1 MDYSNIFSEK
11 LQYLNN
17 TNSLGIFP
25 SFFLKGLELNEYN
38 EKQKLN
44 YTWEKEGLNLLSKI
58 YFSTEDIKIYKSLL
72 IKNCIPL
79 KYKGEFWYIST
90 GAKQEHFDNPNYYK
104 ILLNNYPKEVS
115 LPMKKQIE
123 LDIKRTFPED
133 EYYQNN
139 ENLNKLRNVLLTY
152 SKRNLS
158 IGYVQGFNFIVGRL
172 LKYLNGD
179 EEKTFWIF
187 VKIIENILSID
198 YYSEMAG
205 VMSDVDILLCLMKHE
220 YLKDLINNLDEYFFI
235 YLKNIIMQWFLSL
248 FILNFPEKSQLIVW
262 DFFFIEHIIVFFKL
276 SIYLINLV
284 KEKLLEFKGLEEF
297 KNFLKDYFE
306 NFNRN
311 DEMIYDLMMKKYK
324 FDSEF
329 IEINRKDILN
339 IYIQNINSNNK
350 FKKDI
355 LINKTKER
363 TDYCDIM
370 WPYCIYECESYYKII
385 DHLVLRPALPLNI
398 IENYMEKD
406 FDENDD
412 NLVLIRDNNID
423 IDYENILI
431 ERKQHVCSEL
441 KRAKIQSEN
450 YKNSSES
457 FISTGTEKSE
467 NEQINDYYIRK
478 SKYKKLRKLKCVSSL
493 EKIQNEKNIYNFDVF
508 LQKFNNKYN
517 KMSQM
522 NSIVLKHSYDKD
534 NNNNQGIDLNFYY

>member
-1 MDYSNIFSEK
+1 
-11 LQYLNN
+11 
-17 TNSLGIFP
+17 
-25 SFFLKGLELNEYN
+25 
-38 EKQKLN
+38 
-44 YTWEKEGLNLLSKI
+44 
-58 YFSTEDIKIYKSLL
+58 
-72 IKNCIPL
+72 
-79 KYKGEFWYIST
+79 
-90 GAKQEHFDNPNYYK
+90 
-104 ILLNNYPKEVS
+104 
-115 LPMKKQIE
+115 
-123 LDIKRTFPED
+123 
-133 EYYQNN
+133 
-139 ENLNKLRNVLLTY
+139 
-152 SKRNLS
+152 
-158 IGYVQGFNFIVGRL
+158 
-172 LKYLNGD
+172 
-179 EEKTFWIF
+179 
-187 VKIIENILSID
+187 
-198 YYSEMAG
+198 
-205 VMSDVDILLCLMKHE
+205 
-220 YLKDLINNLDEYFFI
+220 
-235 YLKNIIMQWFLSL
+235 MQWFLSL
-248 FILNFPEKSQLIVW
+248 FILNFPENSQLIVW

-311 DEMIYDLMMKKYK
+311 DEMIYHLMMKKYK

-329 IEINRKDILN
+329 IEINRKDILD
-339 IYIQNINSNNK
+339 IYIKNINLNND
-350 FKKDI
+350 FKKNI

-363 TDYCDIM
+363 TDYCDLM

-431 ERKQHVCSEL
+431 ERKHHVCSEL

-457 FISTGTEKSE
+457 FLSTGTEKSE
-467 NEQINDYYIRK
+467 NEQKNDYYIKK

>member
-1 MDYSNIFSEK
+1 MYYSNSFSKK

-17 TNSLGIFP
+17 SNSFGIFP

-38 EKQKLN
+38 EKQMSDCC
-44 YTWEKEGLNLLSKI
+44 WEKDGLNLLSKI
-58 YFSTEDIKIYKSLL
+58 YFSTEDLKVYKNLL
-72 IKNCIPL
+72 LKNCIPL
-79 KYKGEFWYIST
+79 KYKGEFWYISS
-90 GAKQEHFDNPNYYK
+90 GAKQEHFDNPTYYK
-104 ILLNNYPKEVS
+104 VLLNNYPKEIS

-179 EEKTFWIF
+179 EEKSFWIF

-205 VMSDVDILLCLMKHE
+205 VMSYVDILLCLMKHE
-220 YLKDLINNLDEYFFI
+220 YLNDLINNLDEYFFI

-284 KEKLLEFKGLEEF
+284 KEKLLEIKSLEEF

-306 NFNRN
+306 NFDRN
-311 DEMIYDLMMKKYK
+311 DEMIYDLMMTKYK
-324 FDSEF
+324 FDSDF
-329 IEINRKDILN
+329 IEINRRDILN
-339 IYIQNINSNNK
+339 NYIKNINLNNEN
-350 FKKDI
+350 KKKI

-363 TDYCDIM
+363 TDYCDLM
-370 WPYCIYECESYYKII
+370 WPFCIYECESYYTII
-385 DHLVLRPALPLNI
+385 DYLVLRPAVPLNI
-398 IENYMEKD
+398 IDNYMEKD
-406 FDENDD
+406 FNENEDE
-412 NLVLIRDNNID
+412 LVLIRNNNVD
-423 IDYENILI
+423 VDYENILI
-431 ERKQHVCSEL
+431 ERKQHVCSQL
-441 KRAKIQSEN
+441 KRSKIHNKKSI
-450 YKNSSES
+450 ES
-457 FISTGTEKSE
+457 FESTGTEKSD
-467 NEQINDYYIRK
+467 NDQIDDYYIK
-478 SKYKKLRKLKCVSSL
+478 KNKYKKLRKFKCVSSL

-508 LQKFNNKYN
+508 LQKCNNNYN

-534 NNNNQGIDLNFYY
+534 DNNGTQGIDINFYY

>member
-1 MDYSNIFSEK
+1 
-11 LQYLNN
+11 
-17 TNSLGIFP
+17 
-25 SFFLKGLELNEYN
+25 
-38 EKQKLN
+38 
-44 YTWEKEGLNLLSKI
+44 
-58 YFSTEDIKIYKSLL
+58 
-72 IKNCIPL
+72 
-79 KYKGEFWYIST
+79 
-90 GAKQEHFDNPNYYK
+90 
-104 ILLNNYPKEVS
+104 
-115 LPMKKQIE
+115 
-123 LDIKRTFPED
+123 
-133 EYYQNN
+133 
-139 ENLNKLRNVLLTY
+139 
-152 SKRNLS
+152 
-158 IGYVQGFNFIVGRL
+158 
-172 LKYLNGD
+172 
-179 EEKTFWIF
+179 
-187 VKIIENILSID
+187 
-198 YYSEMAG
+198 
-205 VMSDVDILLCLMKHE
+205 
-220 YLKDLINNLDEYFFI
+220 
-235 YLKNIIMQWFLSL
+235 
-248 FILNFPEKSQLIVW
+248 
-262 DFFFIEHIIVFFKL
+262 
-276 SIYLINLV
+276 
-284 KEKLLEFKGLEEF
+284 
-297 KNFLKDYFE
+297 
-306 NFNRN
+306 
-311 DEMIYDLMMKKYK
+311 MMKKYK

-423 IDYENILI
+423 IDYESILI

>member
-17 TNSLGIFP
+17 TNSLGIFS
-25 SFFLKGLELNEYN
+25 SFFLEGLELNEYY
-38 EKQKLN
+38 EKLKSN
-44 YTWEKEGLNLLSKI
+44 YSWEKDGFNLLTKI
-58 YFSTEDIKIYKSLL
+58 YFSTEDIKIYKTLL

-79 KYKGEFWYIST
+79 KFKGEFWFISS
-90 GAKQEHFDNPNYYK
+90 GAKQEQFDNPTYYK
-104 ILLNNYPKEVS
+104 LLLNDYPKEIS

-133 EYYQNN
+133 EYYQNI

-205 VMSDVDILLCLMKHE
+205 VMSYVDILLCLMKEE

-262 DFFFIEHIIVFFKL
+262 DFFFIEHIVIFFKL

-284 KEKLLEFKGLEEF
+284 KEKLLKFKNLEEF

-306 NFNRN
+306 NFDRN
-311 DEMIYDLMMKKYK
+311 DEMLNNLMMRKYK

-329 IEINRKDILN
+329 IESNRKNILD
-339 IYIQNINSNNK
+339 IYIKNINANNQY
-350 FKKDI
+350 KKNL

-363 TDYCDIM
+363 TDYCDLM
-370 WPYCIYECESYYKII
+370 WPFCIYECESYYKIV
-385 DHLVLRPALPLNI
+385 DYLVLRPAMPLNI

-406 FDENDD
+406 FDENED
-412 NLVLIRDNNID
+412 NLVLIRNNNVD
-423 IDYENILI
+423 VDYENILI
-431 ERKQHVCSEL
+431 ERKQHVCSQL
-441 KRAKIQSEN
+441 KRSKIPN

-457 FISTGTEKSE
+457 LESTGTEKSDY
-467 NEQINDYYIRK
+467 EQLNDFNAK
-478 SKYKKLRKLKCVSSL
+478 KNKYKKIRKNKCISSL
-493 EKIQNEKNIYNFDVF
+493 EKIQNEKKYDNFDAF

-522 NSIVLKHSYDKD
+522 NSIVLKHSFDKD
-534 NNNNQGIDLNFYY
+534 NNNGTQGIDINFYY